1 METTY
6 RGVVKDGVVVLLDGG
21 DLVDG
26 TAVEVR
32 VVQRSGERPQRLTP
46 GSPLAQRLIASG
58 LMREVKPPIAVAPEA
73 DRTPIEVRGEPLSES
88 IIRDR
93 R

>member
-1 METTY
+1 MNETY
-6 RGVVKDGVVVLLDGG
+6 QGVMKAGVVILTDGG
-21 DLVDG
+21 DLADG

-32 VVQRSGERPQRLTP
+32 VVHPPGEGGQRLTP
-46 GSPLAQRLIASG
+46 DSPLARRLIASG
-58 LMREVKPPIAVAPEA
+58 LMREVKPPLATAPEA
-73 DRTPIEVRGEPLSES
+73 DRTPIVVVGESLSES